1 MKHVALIGL
10 GIMGRGL
17 AGNILKAGHK
27 LTVYNRT
34 RDKAEPFAARGAQV
48 AASPR
53 EAAAGAEIVISCV
66 GDDAAS
72 RAVWLGGDGA
82 LAGSAPGAVL
92 VECSTLSLDWTRE
105 LGETVKARGLDFLD
119 APMAGSKN
127 AAANAELTLFVGG
140 ETAALDKA
148 RPVLEAISR
157 RIAHLGPI
165 GAGATYKLINN
176 MMAAAQVAGLAEGMR
191 LAEAAGLD
199 MGQIRELALSGATTS
214 PMVAAKAPRILERR
228 YGDIDFALRW
238 LLKDVRYALA
248 LGKQYGVSLRTME
261 ATEAVFQAA
270 DQRGHGD
277 DDSAAV
283 AEGVDVDGQ

>member
-1 MKHVALIGL
+1 MKNVALLGL

-17 AGNILKAGHK
+17 GGNILKAGHR
-27 LTVYNRT
+27 LTVYNRS

-48 AASPR
+48 ASSPR
-53 EAAAGAEIVISCV
+53 QAAADAELVISCV

-72 RAVWLGGDGA
+72 RAMWLGDEGA
-82 LAGSAPGAVL
+82 LAGARTGAVL
-92 VECSTLSLDWTRE
+92 IECSTLSLEWTRE
-105 LGETVKARGLDFLD
+105 LAELVRARGLDFLD

-140 ETAALDKA
+140 EADVVEKA

-157 RIAHLGPI
+157 RVAHLGPN

-199 MGQIRELALSGATTS
+199 MAKVRELVLSGATTS
-214 PMVAAKAPRILERR
+214 PMVQSKAPRILDRR
-228 YGDIDFALRW
+228 FGDVDFALRW
-238 LLKDVRYALA
+238 MLKDVRYALA
-248 LGKQYGVSLRTME
+248 LGEQFGVPLRTVK
-261 ATEAVFQAA
+261 AAEAVFQVANE
-270 DQRGHGD
+270 RGHGD

-283 AEGVDVDGQ
+283 AEGVDEA